1 MGRDRHGKQ
10 EREATQTFVMLLHST
25 IDSAAWR
32 ALSHGGRSLYIAL
45 RRRYIDK
52 FHNNGKLFL
61 SQRQAEREIGSGREE
76 IARWFRELQH
86 YGFIVQTSGGC
97 LGVNGKGRAPHWRL
111 TEVGHMKDPPSRD
124 FARWD
129 GTKFNDK
136 KTKSR
141 TGKPGHGGPEIRAS
155 GGPEIRPPRRQS
167 GPENR
172 AIQTEE
178 GGPEIRA
185 ISKLPSPGVLPASS
199 SSISSPT
206 PRPRPSEARPHS
218 AVASE
223 AGPPLRVST
232 ELAALVGG
240 SRGHR

>member
-136 KTKSR
+136 KQNPGPENRATVDRKSGPVVDR
-141 TGKPGHGGPEIRAS
+141 KPLTDPTTTEAKWTGKPGHTDRGRWTG
-155 GGPEIRPPRRQS
+155 
-167 GPENR
+167 N
-172 AIQTEE
+172 
-178 GGPEIRA
+178 
-185 ISKLPSPGVLPASS
+185 PGH
-199 SSISSPT
+199 I
-206 PRPRPSEARPHS
+206 
-218 AVASE
+218 
-223 AGPPLRVST
+223 
-232 ELAALVGG
+232 
-240 SRGHR
+240 

>member
-1 MGRDRHGKQ
+1 LGRDRHGKQ

-136 KTKSR
+136 KQN
-141 TGKPGHGGPEIRAS
+141 P
-155 GGPEIRPPRRQS
+155 

-172 AIQTEE
+172 ATVDRKSGPVVDRKSDHH
-178 GGPEIRA
+178 GGKVDRKTGPYRPRKVDRKSGPYLNYHLLA
-185 ISKLPSPGVLPASS
+185 FSLPA
-199 SSISSPT
+199 
-206 PRPRPSEARPHS
+206 A
-218 AVASE
+218 AAS
-223 AGPPLRVST
+223 
-232 ELAALVGG
+232 AALHLDPG
-240 SRGHR
+240 RAKRAPTAP